1 MAQQL
6 RADSILM
13 IQVDHYKELP
23 RKVYNVA
30 TPAFQFKGD
39 DKSGKLLVEAIGF
52 VLLRDEGDLHC
63 KDITAELGLAD
74 GTRRAFRKKT
84 TVRGGDEFY
93 SDGRRCTKEEYAAQ
107 LKELHIEE
115 KWCARKDW
123 TTLAQDRATVL
134 AEKFNGLRRD
144 DGVLPI
150 IYEFFGTSESE
161 KDQRMLDDIS
171 KAFDFAFQV
180 FYGAGSG
187 AYLEPVNK
195 KVPLKG
201 LKVELFNETG
211 NRINSMRAV
220 GPSVARAAS
229 FALLFA
235 INCYT
240 KSPILV
246 VDDLSSTDIT
256 HEMLKKLSEKAEMQ
270 IIGTGL
276 PIAGVQSVDI

>member
-1 MAQQL
+1 MALGVLELADIFYTPPLFQQ
-6 RADSILM
+6 
-13 IQVDHYKELP
+13 
-23 RKVYNVA
+23 A
-30 TPAFQFKGD
+30 TP
-39 DKSGKLLVEAIGF
+39 LLSKKKQLSVR
-52 VLLRDEGDLHC
+52 LRDVMEDHGW
-63 KDITAELGLAD
+63 KDVTAELGLAD

-115 KWCARKDW
+115 KWCAQKDW

-150 IYEFFGTSESE
+150 FYELYGTSESE
-161 KDQRMLDDIS
+161 KDQRMLRDIS
-171 KAFDFAFQV
+171 KAFNFAFQV
-180 FYGAGSG
+180 FYGAGSW

-195 KVPLKG
+195 KNPLKG
-201 LKVELFNETG
+201 LKVGLFDETG
-211 NRINSMRAV
+211 SRINSTRAV

-246 VDDLSSTDIT
+246 VDDLSSTGIVSFNSKKFSGKIT
-256 HEMLKKLSEKAEMQ
+256 KNEK
-270 IIGTGL
+270 
-276 PIAGVQSVDI
+276 PWSPFNQSRKQGCA